1 MLLSKKLKWIF
12 LISFSSL
19 LVLVGFF
26 SFERLS
32 AIPVSSSQA
41 FEWHNSTS
49 ENTVQEKKYIKWFE
63 FKVSYEVLDKTSKL
77 DIQSHNNHEDVKL
90 NWIELISYLA
100 CKYGNDFSKYKSQ
113 DLTNLVEKLISGQTI
128 ADLTQEKKNNKYYF
142 EVYDSVLN

>member
-12 LISFSSL
+12 LISFSFL

-77 DIQSHNNHEDVKL
+77 DIQSHNNHED
-90 NWIELISYLA
+90 
-100 CKYGNDFSKYKSQ
+100 
-113 DLTNLVEKLISGQTI
+113 
-128 ADLTQEKKNNKYYF
+128 
-142 EVYDSVLN
+142 